1 MLPFPRAS
9 YPHPRTRGLRQLRPV
24 RIAPDGVLS
33 WKSVMLGL
41 LMMSVPHG
49 IAVGLSTVALVWA
62 EPDGSVGG
70 IEDDTSPRSQR
81 DRR

>member
-1 MLPFPRAS
+1 
-9 YPHPRTRGLRQLRPV
+9 
-24 RIAPDGVLS
+24 
-33 WKSVMLGL
+33 MLGL